1 MSGSESD
8 DSYDESGSEDEN
20 VVKKGTQ
27 PSSTSSP
34 TEATTTTTTT
44 TIPSAQPTSTT
55 TETTKETITVPSAE
69 PTPVPVEVSAPAS
82 EMEVPSPAAPAPQ
95 ICDGCH
101 KAVPVIKGV
110 AAPVMTLDDHP
121 GMVFCNQQCLPKD
134 ERSRK
139 LSAAAEH
146 APRSKSPGFR
156 ERRRL
161 KKEKKARE
169 KAASKK

>member
-1 MSGSESD
+1 M
-8 DSYDESGSEDEN
+8 
-20 VVKKGTQ
+20 TQ
-27 PSSTSSP
+27 PSSKPSP
-34 TEATTTTTTT
+34 TEATTTTTTTTT

-55 TETTKETITVPSAE
+55 TETTKETITVPSVE

-82 EMEVPSPAAPAPQ
+82 EKEVPSPAAPVEVSAPAPQ